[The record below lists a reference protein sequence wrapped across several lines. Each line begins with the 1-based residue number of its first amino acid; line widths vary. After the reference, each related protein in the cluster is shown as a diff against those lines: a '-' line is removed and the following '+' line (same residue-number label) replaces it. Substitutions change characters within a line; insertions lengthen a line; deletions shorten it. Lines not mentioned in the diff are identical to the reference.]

1 MGKDGITEETV
12 KIAVVEKRIDTFED
26 TCHTA
31 RGEIKAELAS
41 IKEELKEEL
50 KGITQVNT
58 KILLAVNT
66 LETKHKTYTAI
77 FGAVAGYVGAH
88 LPGIFK

>member
-12 KIAVVEKRIDTFED
+12 KIAVVEKRIDTFEN

-31 RGEIKAELAS
+31 RSEIKAELAA

-50 KGITQVNT
+50 KSITKVNT
-58 KILLAVNT
+58 KILLKLNT
-66 LETKHKTYTAI
+66 LETKHKTYAAI
-77 FGAVAGYVGAH
+77 FGTVAGYIGAH
-88 LPGIFK
+88 LPGMFK